1 MVKKNMSTII
11 DAIKITLVISLFK
24 INLSIY
30 KDKKVAL
37 ILLSNILHKIYNS
50 NVNLEAI
57 ADNSL
62 SNIIKTLSDTLV
74 RSHYLKNLVKNLTL
88 KKDLSADMLFSLL
101 ERNIEK
107 ALEEYEDR
115 LTILL
120 ALAYLSYLPIT
131 ILIVLQTAPI
141 TIRFLQIALFI
152 VFLTLI
158 ASMLSRRLL

>member
-1 MVKKNMSTII
+1 MSTII